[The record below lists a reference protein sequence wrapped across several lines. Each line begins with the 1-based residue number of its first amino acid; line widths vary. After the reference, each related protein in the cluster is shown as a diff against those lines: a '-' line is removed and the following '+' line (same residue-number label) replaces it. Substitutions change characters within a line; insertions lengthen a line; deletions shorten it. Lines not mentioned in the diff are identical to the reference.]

1 MRGEVRIAPGGA
13 RLRSFNRASGQYRL
27 VPRLRPSSRSKVFPR
42 PGEIRSG
49 TFQRRE
55 QAQHRPVYVYAVWP
69 RPPEMYRQSFRVDGN
84 QDSDRLHAAQIP
96 YQTDGKDESV
106 DRVQQDEFL
115 VNT

>member
-1 MRGEVRIAPGGA
+1 MRGEVRTAPGGA
-13 RLRSFNRASGQYRL
+13 RLRSFNRAPGQYRL

-42 PGEIRSG
+42 AGEIRPG

-55 QAQHRPVYVYAVWP
+55 QAQHRPVYVYAVRP
-69 RPPEMYRQSFRVDGN
+69 RSPEMHRQSFRVDGD

-96 YQTDGKDESV
+96 HQTDGKDEGV

-115 VNT
+115 VDT